1 MASHN
6 DRVHDKYKE
15 ADNTD
20 NNDNKEQP
28 TDD

>member
-20 NNDNKEQP
+20 NNNKKQP
-28 TDD
+28 PDD

>member
-20 NNDNKEQP
+20 NDDNKQP
-28 TDD
+28 ADD